1 MKKLKVQA
9 VYDWLDSV
17 APFESQEAFDNA
29 GLQAG
34 DPEQD
39 VTGILLTLDVTAD
52 VLMEAESQG
61 ANLIISHHPLIFSPL
76 SSLRQDL
83 YVPRVLSKL
92 IKSDIALISAHTNLD
107 KSAFSSGRIIL
118 EQLGMANIQ
127 PADDYVLV
135 GDFETGRPA
144 HDVRA
149 DLERILETPV
159 LAYGNSEKTIR
170 ALGVAGG
177 AYSEGFLAAQ
187 AAGADALLTGE
198 IRHHHAVEAAERD
211 VLLFEGGHF
220 ATEKMMMTALAQGL
234 QSHLDAIEWNVQV
247 CVSRQIPYLR
257 K

>member
-34 DPEQD
+34 DPEQE
-39 VTGILLTLDVTAD
+39 VTGILLALDVTAD

-92 IKSDIALISAHTNLD
+92 IKSGIALISAHTNLD
-107 KSAFSSGRIIL
+107 KSAFNSGRIIL
-118 EQLGMANIQ
+118 EQLGTQNIRS
-127 PADDYVLV
+127 ADDYVLV
-135 GDFETGRPA
+135 GDFESERPA

-149 DLERILETPV
+149 DLERILEAPV
-159 LAYGNSEKTIR
+159 LAYGNSGKTITS
-170 ALGVAGG
+170 LGLAGG

-198 IRHHHAVEAAERD
+198 IRHHHAVEAAERG

-234 QSHLDAIEWNVQV
+234 QSHLDAIECNVQV